1 MVLIVNH
8 SDTFHCDEVVACAIL
23 QILYP
28 DSDIVRS
35 RDPEIIKTGDFV
47 VDVGKIYD
55 PVNKRY
61 DHHQETFNMSFPRD
75 SIKKVPMSSCGL
87 VWLHHGKE
95 LIDCFNSEILKD
107 TKDTK
112 DTNIDVDIDVEYIF
126 QQFYNNF
133 VFPIDCN
140 DNGVE
145 NNYNNDNITYYPI
158 ELQSIVS
165 SFNDNPL
172 DHHSQYLRFIRAVDM
187 CKTIVTY
194 KLKSLIKN
202 NISYMK
208 NVGSFTEA
216 FQKSL
221 DDKVDYMIIYS
232 EYNITLYLNQFDQD
246 QRIKF
251 IIVKRS
257 DNEWRIWTVNKKGSR
272 FEQIAKIIS
281 EDNARILTSDI
292 IFVHKSCFTGG
303 CKTLSAAILVVEE
316 SLSAFN
322 KSKSDLATSYI

>member
-1 MVLIVNH
+1 
-8 SDTFHCDEVVACAIL
+8 
-23 QILYP
+23 
-28 DSDIVRS
+28 
-35 RDPEIIKTGDFV
+35 
-47 VDVGKIYD
+47 
-55 PVNKRY
+55 
-61 DHHQETFNMSFPRD
+61 
-75 SIKKVPMSSCGL
+75 
-87 VWLHHGKE
+87 
-95 LIDCFNSEILKD
+95 
-107 TKDTK
+107 
-112 DTNIDVDIDVEYIF
+112 
-126 QQFYNNF
+126 
-133 VFPIDCN
+133 
-140 DNGVE
+140 
-145 NNYNNDNITYYPI
+145 
-158 ELQSIVS
+158 
-165 SFNDNPL
+165 
-172 DHHSQYLRFIRAVDM
+172 
-187 CKTIVTY
+187 
-194 KLKSLIKN
+194 
-202 NISYMK
+202 MK